1 MCLIALALDESRRF
15 PLVVA
20 ANRDEFFARP
30 TSRLGWWSPG
40 PGWPDILSGRDLSA
54 GGTWMGL
61 TAAGR
66 LAMVTNV
73 RKPFEPDASLPS
85 RGLIVPQWLRGD
97 QPGERFWPRVAMSG
111 HAPFNL
117 VAIDFRHG
125 DSFWASSEQA
135 CPKRLQRGLF
145 GLSNAGL
152 DSPWPKV
159 QRLKL
164 RLKQALGEA
173 DDVDALAGRLFEAL
187 ADRTEAPDAELPHTG
202 VGRDKERMLSPA
214 FIRSPDGRYGTRC
227 STLIITERVH
237 KRLVT
242 HVMERSFTPGRG
254 LALVRRSQLNHW
266 PPRYIADHPGAA
278 DVSEIGPVNDSE
290 MPVTLAA
297 PTKKHRV
304 RSLIKPADQP

>member
-20 ANRDEFFARP
+20 ANRDEFFSRP
-30 TSRLGWWSPG
+30 ASRLGWWSPG
-40 PGWPDILSGRDLSA
+40 AGGPQILSGRDLAA

-73 RKPFEPDASLPS
+73 RKPYQPDDTMPS

-97 QPGERFWPRVAMSG
+97 LPGERFWPQVAMSG
-111 HAPFNL
+111 YAPFNL

-125 DSFWASSEQA
+125 DSFWASSERA
-135 CPKRLQRGLF
+135 CPQRLQRGLF

-159 QRLKL
+159 QRLKH
-164 RLKQALGEA
+164 RLKQALGESEE
-173 DDVDALAGRLFEAL
+173 VDSLARRLFEAL
-187 ADRTEAPDAELPHTG
+187 ADRTEAADTELPHTG

-227 STLIITERVH
+227 STLIITERVN

-242 HVMERSFTPGRG
+242 HVMERSFTSGPG
-254 LALVRRSQLNHW
+254 LALVRRSQLKHW
-266 PPRYIADHPGAA
+266 PPRYIADNPEPVDA
-278 DVSEIGPVNDSE
+278 SEIGPVDDSE
-290 MPVTLAA
+290 LALSTA
-297 PTKKHRV
+297 TPAKKHRV
-304 RSLIKPADQP
+304 RSLIKPATRA